1 MSFEAWISSIG
12 PGGEGVAKDHRY
24 WVTGAQLWR
33 LSFEIVSRSLRRSE
47 GVIQRIFM
55 WNISEQRTPKGKL
68 VNPIF
73 SEGNPLSEAGSVAFF
88 NTFMNEWVAYP
99 LGQRLRKRLEVADDA
114 IRVLEPGILP
124 DWESF
129 EALWKQIVSLEDGAS
144 ALPTK
149 WNFSKQDPLELK
161 PSTRIVTLWVGLRKL
176 ILRKREPVLSLR
188 PGSVPPP
195 KATRRRRAG

>member
-1 MSFEAWISSIG
+1 M
-12 PGGEGVAKDHRY
+12 
-24 WVTGAQLWR
+24 WR
-33 LSFEIVSRSLRRSE
+33 LTFEIVSRSLNRSAE
-47 GVIQRIFM
+47 VIRQIFM
-55 WNISEQRTPKGKL
+55 WNISEEKTPKGKL
-68 VNPIF
+68 INPIF
-73 SEGNPLSEAGSVAFF
+73 QEGKPLGEAGSVAAF

-129 EALWKQIVSLEDGAS
+129 EVLWKQIIGLEEGA
-144 ALPTK
+144 AGIPTK

-176 ILRKREPVLSLR
+176 ILREKAPILSLR
-188 PGSVPPP
+188 PGSVEARKP
-195 KATRRRRAG
+195 TRRRRTG

>member
-1 MSFEAWISSIG
+1 MPFEAWISAIG
-12 PGGEGVAKDHRY
+12 PGGESVAKDHRY
-24 WVTGAQLWR
+24 WVTGERMWR
-33 LSFEIVSRSLRRSE
+33 LSFLLVSRSIVKSE

-55 WNISEQRTPKGKL
+55 WNISDTKTPKGKL

-73 SEGNPLSEAGSVAFF
+73 REGEPLGDPGSVAAF

-99 LGQRLRKRLEVADDA
+99 LGQILRKRLEIASDA

-124 DWESF
+124 DWVSF
-129 EALWKQIVSLEDGAS
+129 EELWKQIIGLEDGAN

-176 ILRKREPVLSLR
+176 ILRERAPVLSLR
-188 PGSVPPP
+188 PGSVEAP
-195 KATRRRRAG
+195 KPRR

>member
-1 MSFEAWISSIG
+1 M
-12 PGGEGVAKDHRY
+12 
-24 WVTGAQLWR
+24 WR
-33 LSFEIVSRSLRRSE
+33 LSFLLVSRSIVKSE
-47 GVIQRIFM
+47 VVIQRIFM
-55 WNISEQRTPKGKL
+55 WNISDTKTPKGKL

-73 SEGNPLSEAGSVAFF
+73 REGEPLGDAGSVAAF

-99 LGQRLRKRLEVADDA
+99 LGQILRKRLEIASDA

-124 DWESF
+124 DWVSF
-129 EALWKQIVSLEDGAS
+129 EELWKQIIGLEDGAN

-176 ILRKREPVLSLR
+176 ILRERAPVLSLR
-188 PGSVPPP
+188 PGSVEAP
-195 KATRRRRAG
+195 KP